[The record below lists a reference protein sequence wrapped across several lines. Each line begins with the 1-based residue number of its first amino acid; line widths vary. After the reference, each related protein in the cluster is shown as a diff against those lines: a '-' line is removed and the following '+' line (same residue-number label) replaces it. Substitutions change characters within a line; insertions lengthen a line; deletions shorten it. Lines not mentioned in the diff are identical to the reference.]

1 VIGVADI
8 MAVVKVFP
16 EGDEV
21 SLDGITEQ
29 VKGKLPQGYKLV
41 RTDKEPI
48 AYGLNALILFITL
61 PEQTEGGTDFLED
74 TLSSIQGVSHV
85 EVVNITRLGF

>member
-1 VIGVADI
+1 MTDI

-21 SLDGITEQ
+21 NLDKLTEEIRD
-29 VKGKLPQGYKLV
+29 KLPQGYRLV

-48 AYGLNALILFITL
+48 AYGLNALVLFITL
-61 PEQTEGGTDFLED
+61 PEQTEGGTNPLED
-74 TLSSIQGVSHV
+74 TIGTIQGVSHV
-85 EVVNITRLGF
+85 EVVNVTRLGF